1 MLNSLRQLQN
11 RIPLAVRGYWSNYS
25 LYIVLIMSAVAFWLF
40 HSERCLTLY
49 LESTPKLD
57 PYTQNRF
64 RSAGYKFGYMAA
76 YAILRFVYAPQ
87 QALPWLGVLW
97 SLAVINYRFFMKTWV
112 FKGRWLGIVF
122 YPIFAVII
130 LQGAYEGLL
139 QLAVGLNE
147 ANATIAWWVLGWCV
161 IYGIWNYFREI
172 NQTRRAL
179 TETSTQAELTALKA
193 QVNPHFLFNSL
204 NNIFGTA
211 LTEGGQRTPDGVQQ
225 LSRLIRYQLEQIQAT
240 NVDVGDEL
248 RFVDEYVTFH
258 RQLVADNQ
266 SVTFSYDWDEQP
278 ATLPPLLLTSL
289 IDYALQQAG
298 PVGMTGKLSVQQQLL
313 HLQLTYSATSL
324 TTTDD
329 AFQNIRQRLTLLYPD
344 RYTLDE
350 RVAGK
355 RATTDFILQLTN

>member
-1 MLNSLRQLQN
+1 MLNRLRQLTA
-11 RIPLAVRGYWSNYS
+11 RIPLSVRQSWYKYS
-25 LYIVLIMSAVAFWLF
+25 LYIVLILSVLSFWLF
-40 HSERCLTLY
+40 HSEQCLTLY
-49 LESTPKLD
+49 LDSTPKLD

-64 RSAGYKFGYMAA
+64 RSAGYKFGYTAA
-76 YAILRFVYAPQ
+76 YVILRFVYAPQ

-112 FKGRWLGIVF
+112 FKGHWLGIIF
-122 YPIFAVII
+122 YSIFALII
-130 LQGAYEGLL
+130 MQGAYEGLL
-139 QLAVGLNE
+139 QLAVGINQV
-147 ANATIAWWVLGWCV
+147 NAIIAWWVLGWCV
-161 IYGIWNYFREI
+161 VYGIWNYFREI

-179 TETSTQAELTALKA
+179 TETGTQAELTALKA

-225 LSRLIRYQLEQIQAT
+225 LSRLIRYQLEQTQAT
-240 NVDVGDEL
+240 NVAVGDEL
-248 RFVDEYVTFH
+248 RFVDEYVQFH
-258 RQLVADNQ
+258 RQLFPNQ
-266 SVTFSYDWDEQP
+266 QAVSFSYDWDEQP
-278 ATLPPLLLTSL
+278 ATLPPLLLTPL
-289 IDYALQQAG
+289 IDHALQQAG
-298 PVGMTGKLSVQQQLL
+298 SVGMTGKLSVQRQLL

-324 TTTDD
+324 TTTDN

-350 RVAGK
+350 RIAGK